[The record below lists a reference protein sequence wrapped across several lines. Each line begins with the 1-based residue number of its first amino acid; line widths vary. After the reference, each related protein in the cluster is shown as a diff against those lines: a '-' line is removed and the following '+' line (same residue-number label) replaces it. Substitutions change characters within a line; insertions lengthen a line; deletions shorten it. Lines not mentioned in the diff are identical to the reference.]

1 MKRVVLI
8 LALFAFG
15 LTIPSV
21 LYAEESCSSVSDQR
35 KAPTVIKAPDNK
47 SEHQRQKD
55 TGSSILTRLLRS
67 ITQTVNSIFIDDTL
81 DLNGDDLIDEDDKP
95 FLDPPPDP
103 PVVYS
108 DQPDMDDHGW
118 DDPKK

>member
-35 KAPTVIKAPDNK
+35 KAPTVIKAPEEE
-47 SEHQRQKD
+47 SEPQEQKTVD
-55 TGSSILTRLLRS
+55 SGILTRLLRS
-67 ITQTVNSIFIDDTL
+67 VVQTVNSIFIDNTL
-81 DLNGDDLIDEDDKP
+81 DLNRDDLINEDDEP

-103 PVVYS
+103 PVDYA
-108 DQPDMDDHGW
+108 DHPDLDE
-118 DDPKK
+118 DPIEDMK